1 MLGAT
6 RNCERWYDI
15 EAVKLAEI
23 ILDTVMLEKMLS
35 INALKVLSIKMLSIN

>member
-6 RNCERWYDI
+6 RYYGRWYDI

-23 ILDTVMLEKMLS
+23 ILDTAMLEKMLS
-35 INALKVLSIKMLSIN
+35 INVLKVLSIKILSIN